1 MRFDRITVEPDKM
14 NGQPCIRGLR
24 ITVKRVLQILAQYD
38 DPNELRADYPDLEPE
53 DIRQALGFAAAS
65 LDDRIEI
72 GDYLVQ

>member
-1 MRFDRITVEPDKM
+1 MTLERISIDPAVM
-14 NGQPCIRGLR
+14 SGQPCVRGTR

-53 DIRQALGFAAAS
+53 DIRQALGFAADS

-72 GDYLVQ
+72 ADYLVR